1 MGACAPFFFFP
12 TEIKTMAKQKGK
24 KTYILSFEK
33 EIEPLGSLYEE
44 IKYVRKEAFNL
55 MKHML
60 NNYTLDNLQF
70 FIETF
75 EKNLYY
81 RFNDER
87 LQFKVFVIQQT
98 DGSFRL
104 IVKVTFNYEIT
115 DNLITAIVVP
125 DAVDTKLPISYFIYN
140 FSAN

>member
-1 MGACAPFFFFP
+1 
-12 TEIKTMAKQKGK
+12 MAKQKGK